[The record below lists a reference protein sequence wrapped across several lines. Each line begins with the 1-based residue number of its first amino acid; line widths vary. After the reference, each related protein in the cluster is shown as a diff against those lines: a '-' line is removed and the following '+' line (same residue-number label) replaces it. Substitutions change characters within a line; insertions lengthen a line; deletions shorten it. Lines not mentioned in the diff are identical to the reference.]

1 MEDGKRRANRRRR
14 GRLTLDGGAVDGDD
28 RRRRRAPIDDLEM
41 RTDKA
46 ATITPPTDAPGAV
59 TSTEDARREGTGS
72 RSTTPKR
79 MRLLGDVHTVL
90 RHGGCEVLARRR
102 AAARDARRLRSRRR
116 RPAGRPRGATRSPTR
131 AKSNGDDKDGSQT
144 FFGFGGT
151 KSKEPI
157 TITSDTLE
165 YEYKDGIIVYRGD
178 VLAVQGE
185 VKIKSNELRITL
197 AKTDDGKKKNGDNAV
212 GALDDASASKLQSVV
227 ATGSVRIDQGTKWAV
242 GGKATFDQSN
252 RTLVL
257 TENPVMHDGPNEVAG
272 DRVVVYLDENR
283 SVVEGG
289 RKRVKAVLFP
299 DKDGRRGRAG
309 SGEGGGWKP
318 ALPAAKATEGK
329 PAPGAVSKAG
339 EAAR

>member
-1 MEDGKRRANRRRR
+1 MRRRR
-14 GRLTLDGGAVDGDD
+14 SPELAVVLLLGTAMGV
-28 RRRRRAPIDDLEM
+28 RAQ
-41 RTDKA
+41 
-46 ATITPPTDAPGAV
+46 TPPSTAPAEPPAAEAKPDADANGA
-59 TSTEDARREGTGS
+59 
-72 RSTTPKR
+72 K
-79 MRLLGDVHTVL
+79 GDQ
-90 RHGGCEVLARRR
+90 
-102 AAARDARRLRSRRR
+102 
-116 RPAGRPRGATRSPTR
+116 
-131 AKSNGDDKDGSQT
+131 QT
-144 FFGFGGT
+144 FFGFGNGT

-185 VKIKSNELRITL
+185 TKIKSNELRIIL
-197 AKTDDGKKKNGDNAV
+197 AKTDDGKKKNGNDAV

-227 ATGSVRIDQGTKWAV
+227 ATGSVRIDQGARWAV

-272 DRVVVYLDENR
+272 DRVVVFLDENR

-299 DKDGRRGRAG
+299 GKDGKDG
-309 SGEGGGWKP
+309 KP
-318 ALPAAKATEGK
+318 GAAAPAKAAGGTNAAPAKAADAK

>member
-1 MEDGKRRANRRRR
+1 MRRRR
-14 GRLTLDGGAVDGDD
+14 SPELVIALLLATATVA
-28 RRRRRAPIDDLEM
+28 RAQ
-41 RTDKA
+41 
-46 ATITPPTDAPGAV
+46 TPPSTAPAEPTAAEAKPDADANGA
-59 TSTEDARREGTGS
+59 
-72 RSTTPKR
+72 K
-79 MRLLGDVHTVL
+79 GDQ
-90 RHGGCEVLARRR
+90 
-102 AAARDARRLRSRRR
+102 
-116 RPAGRPRGATRSPTR
+116 
-131 AKSNGDDKDGSQT
+131 QT
-144 FFGFGGT
+144 FFGFGNGT

-165 YEYKDGIIVYRGD
+165 YEYKDGVIVYRGD

-197 AKTDDGKKKNGDNAV
+197 AKSDDGNKKKGGGADAT

-289 RKRVKAVLFP
+289 RKRVKAVFHP
-299 DKDGRRGRAG
+299 NEDK
-309 SGEGGGWKP
+309 KP
-318 ALPAAKATEGK
+318 
-329 PAPGAVSKAG
+329 
-339 EAAR
+339 

>member
-1 MEDGKRRANRRRR
+1 MRLRRSPDLVVA
-14 GRLTLDGGAVDGDD
+14 LLLATAVVA
-28 RRRRRAPIDDLEM
+28 RAQPPP
-41 RTDKA
+41 
-46 ATITPPTDAPGAV
+46 ATTPPEPATADAKP
-59 TSTEDARREGTGS
+59 DAAK
-72 RSTTPKR
+72 P
-79 MRLLGDVHTVL
+79 D
-90 RHGGCEVLARRR
+90 
-102 AAARDARRLRSRRR
+102 
-116 RPAGRPRGATRSPTR
+116 
-131 AKSNGDDKDGSQT
+131 AKSDGDKDGSQT

-185 VKIKSNELRITL
+185 TKIKSNELRITL
-197 AKTDDGKKKNGDNAV
+197 AKTDDGKKKSANDAV

-299 DKDGRRGRAG
+299 GKDGK
-309 SGEGGGWKP
+309 EGAP
-318 ALPAAKATEGK
+318 AAAKAADGKAAPPAAKATEGK
-329 PAPGAVSKAG
+329 QAPGAVSKAG

>member
-1 MEDGKRRANRRRR
+1 MRRRR
-14 GRLTLDGGAVDGDD
+14 SPELVVALLLATATVA
-28 RRRRRAPIDDLEM
+28 RAQ
-41 RTDKA
+41 
-46 ATITPPTDAPGAV
+46 
-59 TSTEDARREGTGS
+59 
-72 RSTTPKR
+72 TTPSTAPAAPSAAETKPDAEANDAK
-79 MRLLGDVHTVL
+79 GDQ
-90 RHGGCEVLARRR
+90 
-102 AAARDARRLRSRRR
+102 
-116 RPAGRPRGATRSPTR
+116 
-131 AKSNGDDKDGSQT
+131 QT
-144 FFGFGGT
+144 FFGFGSGT

-165 YEYKDGIIVYRGD
+165 YEYKDGVIVYRGD

-197 AKTDDGKKKNGDNAV
+197 AKSDDGKKKNGENAV

-227 ATGSVRIDQGTKWAV
+227 ATGSVRIDQGTRWAV

-299 DKDGRRGRAG
+299 GKDGKDG
-309 SGEGGGWKP
+309 KP
-318 ALPAAKATEGK
+318 GAAAAAKAADGTNAAPASAKPADAK

>member
-1 MEDGKRRANRRRR
+1 VRAQ
-14 GRLTLDGGAVDGDD
+14 T
-28 RRRRRAPIDDLEM
+28 PS
-41 RTDKA
+41 T
-46 ATITPPTDAPGAV
+46 TPPTEA
-59 TSTEDARREGTGS
+59 
-72 RSTTPKR
+72 
-79 MRLLGDVHTVL
+79 
-90 RHGGCEVLARRR
+90 
-102 AAARDARRLRSRRR
+102 
-116 RPAGRPRGATRSPTR
+116 PAGA
-131 AKSNGDDKDGSQT
+131 AKQDAKPDAAKTNGDNDQT

-178 VLAVQGE
+178 VLAIQGE
-185 VKIKSNELRITL
+185 VKVKSNELRITL
-197 AKTDDGKKKNGDNAV
+197 AKSDDPNASKKKGADMS
-212 GALDDASASKLQSVV
+212 ALDDASASKLQSVV

-299 DKDGRRGRAG
+299 GKDNK
-309 SGEGGGWKP
+309 EG
-318 ALPAAKATEGK
+318 AAKNDANGKTGESKDAAKTPDAK
-329 PAPGAVSKAG
+329 PAPGVVSKAG
-339 EAAR
+339 DAAR

>member
-1 MEDGKRRANRRRR
+1 MRRRR
-14 GRLTLDGGAVDGDD
+14 SPELVVALLLATATATSTVA
-28 RRRRRAPIDDLEM
+28 RAQ
-41 RTDKA
+41 
-46 ATITPPTDAPGAV
+46 TPPSTAAPSAAETKPAAEANDA
-59 TSTEDARREGTGS
+59 
-72 RSTTPKR
+72 K
-79 MRLLGDVHTVL
+79 GDQ
-90 RHGGCEVLARRR
+90 
-102 AAARDARRLRSRRR
+102 
-116 RPAGRPRGATRSPTR
+116 
-131 AKSNGDDKDGSQT
+131 QT
-144 FFGFGGT
+144 FFGFGSGT

-165 YEYKDGIIVYRGD
+165 YEYKDGVIVYRGD

-227 ATGSVRIDQGTKWAV
+227 ATGSVRIDQGTRWAV

-299 DKDGRRGRAG
+299 GKDGKDGKPGAAAPAKAADG
-309 SGEGGGWKP
+309 TNAAPASAKP
-318 ALPAAKATEGK
+318 ADAK

-339 EAAR
+339 EAPR

>member
-1 MEDGKRRANRRRR
+1 MRLRRSPDLVVA
-14 GRLTLDGGAVDGDD
+14 LLLATAVVA
-28 RRRRRAPIDDLEM
+28 RAQ
-41 RTDKA
+41 
-46 ATITPPTDAPGAV
+46 TPPEPATADAKP
-59 TSTEDARREGTGS
+59 D
-72 RSTTPKR
+72 
-79 MRLLGDVHTVL
+79 
-90 RHGGCEVLARRR
+90 
-102 AAARDARRLRSRRR
+102 
-116 RPAGRPRGATRSPTR
+116 AGRPD
-131 AKSNGDDKDGSQT
+131 AKSNDEKDQT
-144 FFGFGGT
+144 FFGFGST

-157 TITSDTLE
+157 TITSDSLE

-178 VLAVQGE
+178 VLAIQGE

-197 AKTDDGKKKNGDNAV
+197 AKSDDGNKKKGGGADAT

-257 TENPVMHDGPNEVAG
+257 TESPILHDGPNEVAG

-299 DKDGRRGRAG
+299 GKDGKAG
-309 SGEGGGWKP
+309 AP
-318 ALPAAKATEGK
+318 AAAKAADGKEAPAAKATEGK